1 MDLNI
6 DRERR
11 EEYARRLLRSS
22 GIWTEAEELFRN
34 RLRFKLIPL
43 TEDTTTST
51 VVKGDNPVTTASMLL
66 VITKEVLSSFV
77 LIRYMRSE
85 RPPFDNGGL
94 QLTSTAVELI
104 GVALTFRGSL
114 GNAT

>member
-51 VVKGDNPVTTASMLL
+51 VVKGDNPVTTASVLL
-66 VITKEVLSSFV
+66 VITITEEVLPSFV

-94 QLTSTAVELI
+94 QLTNTANNFI
-104 GVALTFRGSL
+104 
-114 GNAT
+114 